1 MKEGVKY
8 EVSKETVTR
17 TQELPDGRAVALIY
31 RGRDFGGDSLEK
43 SRLDKRQEADGVPQ
57 EQKVTLPKRQQGS

>member
-17 TQELPDGRAVALIY
+17 TEELPDGRVVGFIY
-31 RGRDFGGDSLEK
+31 RGRDFGGNSLEK
-43 SRLDKRQEADGVPQ
+43 SRLDKRQKADGVPQ
-57 EQKVTLPKRQQGS
+57 EQRVTLPKRQQGS